1 MAPPRQKKNVGP
13 LQVRIANACNDS
25 LEDIFDDKKD
35 LVQFESGDVKATVS
49 RCWAHDASDEDKEFL
64 FGLTEKNMKDF
75 YEKSNWG
82 WNESQKRKELTKKT
96 SQYLIARDPNGRI
109 VAFVHYRFD
118 MDFDLPVLYCYEIQ
132 LIEEVQRRGL
142 GGHLM
147 HILYKLA
154 ERFKMKKVILTVFKH
169 NPQALNFYQQKLK
182 FRLDATAPKE
192 NHIDYTI
199 LSKNVER
206 VV

>member
-1 MAPPRQKKNVGP
+1 M
-13 LQVRIANACNDS
+13 
-25 LEDIFDDKKD
+25 
-35 LVQFESGDVKATVS
+35 
-49 RCWAHDASDEDKEFL
+49 KE
-64 FGLTEKNMKDF
+64 F

-96 SQYLIARDPNGRI
+96 SQYLIARDPDAKI
-109 VAFVHYRFD
+109 LAFVHYRFD

-132 LIEEVQRRGL
+132 LIEAVQRRGL

-192 NHIDYTI
+192 NQIDYTI
-199 LSKNVER
+199 LSKNVDR
-206 VV
+206 T